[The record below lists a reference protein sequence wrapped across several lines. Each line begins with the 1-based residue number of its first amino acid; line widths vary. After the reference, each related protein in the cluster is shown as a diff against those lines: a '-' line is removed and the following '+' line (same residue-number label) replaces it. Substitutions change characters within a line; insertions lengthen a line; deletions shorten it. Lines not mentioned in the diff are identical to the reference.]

1 MSKIEELLISFE
13 SYCSALV
20 EEEFDKSVE
29 NLADAD
35 SACIEGRTLFKQY
48 LERCKD
54 LAGSDH
60 VCARYC
66 PNLETL
72 AKHGPRGIQP
82 AQEELEEAKVDL
94 AIIEFY
100 RQMFGPDAVGGSSA
114 EQEYPDWQ
122 TALVDIFETKERYL
136 QTIEPITRAHKNSM
150 QATGGLDSY
159 VSVLLN
165 VADACE
171 RARQRMFDM
180 GALVGRYEISSE
192 LWEQEGGAYRF
203 KKSVELN
210 RPLGHAYKRSGF
222 VHING
227 DGDLVHSYR
236 SASTVKNSNGQT
248 ITSQAEDARAV
259 LLVPHT
265 YADNLSRPSAVA
277 LIDFGKHHSCRL
289 EIVFQS
295 KATYRESGGL

>member
-1 MSKIEELLISFE
+1 MSKFEELLISFE
-13 SYCSALV
+13 TCCAALA

-29 NLADAD
+29 NLADAE
-35 SACIEGRTLFKQY
+35 SARIEGGTLFEQY

-60 VCARYC
+60 IYARYC

-72 AKHGPRGIQP
+72 AKHGPRGTQP
-82 AQEELEEAKVDL
+82 DQEELEEAKTDL
-94 AIIEFY
+94 AIIEFF

-114 EQEYPDWQ
+114 EQAYPDWQ

-136 QTIEPITRAHKNSM
+136 QAIEPITRAHKNSVR
-150 QATGGLDSY
+150 ATAGLDSY
-159 VSVLLN
+159 VSVLLKI
-165 VADACE
+165 ADACE
-171 RARQRMFDM
+171 LARQRMFDM
-180 GALVGRYEISSE
+180 GALVGRYKISSE

-210 RPLGHAYKRSGF
+210 RPLGHPNRRPGF
-222 VHING
+222 IHINE

-236 SASTVKNSNGQT
+236 FASTIKNSNGQT
-248 ITSQAEDARAV
+248 ITSQADDAHPV

-265 YADNLSRPSAVA
+265 YTDSLARPSAVA

-295 KATYRESGGL
+295 KTKS

>member
-1 MSKIEELLISFE
+1 MSKFEELLISFE
-13 SYCSALV
+13 TYRTALA

-29 NLADAD
+29 NLADAE
-35 SACIEGRTLFKQY
+35 STRIEGRTLFKQDI
-48 LERCKD
+48 ERCKD

-60 VCARYC
+60 ICARYC

-100 RQMFGPDAVGGSSA
+100 RQMFGPDAIGDSSA
-114 EQEYPDWQ
+114 EQAYPDWQ

-136 QTIEPITRAHKNSM
+136 QAIEPITRAHKSSM
-150 QATGGLDSY
+150 QATSGLDSY
-159 VSVLLN
+159 VSVLLKM
-165 VADACE
+165 ADACQ

-192 LWEQEGGAYRF
+192 LWEQEGGAYEF
-203 KKSVELN
+203 KKSAELN
-210 RPLGHAYKRSGF
+210 RPLVHPNRRPGF

-236 SASTVKNSNGQT
+236 LASTVKNSNGQT

-265 YADNLSRPSAVA
+265 YADNLARPSAVA

-295 KATYRESGGL
+295 KTTSR

>member
-1 MSKIEELLISFE
+1 MSKFEELLISFE
-13 SYCSALV
+13 TCCTALA

-29 NLADAD
+29 NLADAE
-35 SACIEGRTLFKQY
+35 SARIEGGTLFKQY
-48 LERCKD
+48 FGRCKD
-54 LAGSDH
+54 LAGSDYIY
-60 VCARYC
+60 ARYC

-72 AKHGPRGIQP
+72 AKHGTRGIQP

-94 AIIEFY
+94 ATIEFY
-100 RQMFGPDAVGGSSA
+100 RQMFGPDAVGDSSA
-114 EQEYPDWQ
+114 EQAYPDWQ
-122 TALVDIFETKERYL
+122 TALVDIFETRDRYL
-136 QTIEPITRAHKNSM
+136 QAIEPIARAHKNSM

-159 VSVLLN
+159 VSVLLKIAN
-165 VADACE
+165 ACQ

-210 RPLGHAYKRSGF
+210 RPLGRPNRRPGF

-236 SASTVKNSNGQT
+236 SASTIKNSNGET
-248 ITSQAEDARAV
+248 ITSRVEDANPV

-265 YADNLSRPSAVA
+265 YADSLARPSAVA

-295 KATYRESGGL
+295 KATYRESGGS

>member
-1 MSKIEELLISFE
+1 MSKFEELLISFE
-13 SYCSALV
+13 TYRTALA

-29 NLADAD
+29 NLADAE
-35 SACIEGRTLFKQY
+35 STRIEGRTLFKQDI
-48 LERCKD
+48 ERCKD

-60 VCARYC
+60 ICARYC

-100 RQMFGPDAVGGSSA
+100 RQMFGPDAIGGSSP
-114 EQEYPDWQ
+114 EQAYPDWQ

-136 QTIEPITRAHKNSM
+136 QAIEPITRAHKSSM
-150 QATGGLDSY
+150 QATAGLDSY
-159 VSVLLN
+159 VSVLLKM
-165 VADACE
+165 ADACQ

-192 LWEQEGGAYRF
+192 LWEQEGGAYEF
-203 KKSVELN
+203 KKSAELN
-210 RPLGHAYKRSGF
+210 RPLGHPNRRPGF

-236 SASTVKNSNGQT
+236 LASTVKNSNGQT

-265 YADNLSRPSAVA
+265 YADNLARPSAVA

-295 KATYRESGGL
+295 KTTSR